1 MINIS
6 INVPLE
12 GKALYSVLLAQD
24 ILHKKMNISFQKNNQ
39 SIPHVNLLSGKIREI
54 ELQRLKIDIEKLN
67 KKIIKNNFK
76 MKANGLGVFILDRPV
91 IYMRH
96 YYLRFFLVIR
106 RCLTLEKYFNVI
118 DNSTLTKF
126 WMPKTTIAHKDT
138 NSEDLTNILLL
149 LKQINFYEDS
159 KINKINLS
167 SFASDK
173 PEIII

>member
-39 SIPHVNLLSGKIREI
+39 SIPHVNLLSGKVREI
-54 ELQRLKIDIEKLN
+54 ELQRLKIETGKLN

-76 MKANGLGVFILDRPV
+76 IKTNGLGVFILDRPV

-96 YYLRFFLVIR
+96 YHFRFFLVIR
-106 RCLTLEKYFNVI
+106 KCLTLGKFFNAI
-118 DNSTLTKF
+118 DNSTLTKS
-126 WMPKTTIAHKDT
+126 WIPKTTIAHKDT
-138 NSEDLTNILLL
+138 NSEDLTNIFLLL
-149 LKQINFYEDS
+149 RKINFYEDF
-159 KINKINLS
+159 KVNKINLT
-167 SFASDK
+167 SFSSDK